1 MAKLR
6 KFRVLGIIMIL
17 VSIIIFITA
26 SNSALQVVA
35 GDYGLYLI
43 TYYILS
49 LISLLLGIIFII
61 AG

>member
-6 KFRVLGIIMIL
+6 KFRVLGIIMVL
-17 VSIIIFITA
+17 VSIILFITA
-26 SNSALQVVA
+26 SDSVLQIVV
-35 GDYGLYLI
+35 GDSGLYLI